1 MGFGRKGEEEEE
13 VEHEEMGWLGC
24 GRNTDEEQGKRY
36 LDRGSYYDIRK
47 KSGAKE
53 TPEIHKDDPAMTP
66 GASQQAAGSRK
77 VIKGSFTTGSRK
89 QEGRALLSSS
99 AKIVK
104 PNGEKQDELES
115 SISQALLELEM
126 NLDLKA
132 QLWELNI
139 TAGKEIEV
147 GGGRKAIIIFVP
159 VPQLNFF
166 QKIHVRL
173 VRELEKKFSGK
184 HVLFI
189 AQRRILPKPT
199 RKSRTKNKQKCP
211 RSRTLTAVHDAILE
225 DLVFPSEIV
234 GKRIRVKLDGSRLI
248 KVHLDKAQQNNVEH
262 KVETFSGVYKK
273 LTGKDVNFEFP
284 EFQL

>member
-1 MGFGRKGEEEEE
+1 MF
-13 VEHEEMGWLGC
+13 
-24 GRNTDEEQGKRY
+24 
-36 LDRGSYYDIRK
+36 
-47 KSGAKE
+47 
-53 TPEIHKDDPAMTP
+53 
-66 GASQQAAGSRK
+66 
-77 VIKGSFTTGSRK
+77 
-89 QEGRALLSSS
+89 SSS

-104 PNGEKQDELES
+104 PNGEKPDEFES
-115 SISQALLELEM
+115 GISQALLELEM
-126 NLDLKA
+126 NSDLKA
-132 QLWELNI
+132 QLRELNI
-139 TAGKEIEV
+139 TAAK
-147 GGGRKAIIIFVP
+147 
-159 VPQLNFF
+159 
-166 QKIHVRL
+166 KIQVRL

-184 HVLFI
+184 HVVFI

-199 RKSRTKNKQKCP
+199 RKSRTKNKQKRP

>member
-1 MGFGRKGEEEEE
+1 MDFLERFKLRN
-13 VEHEEMGWLGC
+13 WYKNYDSFPTTTNFDFLGC
-24 GRNTDEEQGKRY
+24 GDVEFPQLR
-36 LDRGSYYDIRK
+36 L
-47 KSGAKE
+47 
-53 TPEIHKDDPAMTP
+53 EI
-66 GASQQAAGSRK
+66 G
-77 VIKGSFTTGSRK
+77 
-89 QEGRALLSSS
+89 
-99 AKIVK
+99 
-104 PNGEKQDELES
+104 
-115 SISQALLELEM
+115 
-126 NLDLKA
+126 
-132 QLWELNI
+132 
-139 TAGKEIEV
+139 V

-159 VPQLNFF
+159 VPQLKSF
-166 QKIHVRL
+166 QKIQVRL

-184 HVLFI
+184 HVVFI

-199 RKSRTKNKQKCP
+199 RKSRTKNKQKRP